1 GFGNQDWCADIDLWT
16 PGVLGLD
23 FDAARLR
30 LRDRILEHLL
40 VELDTDL
47 LDVAGLLVA
56 EQIACPANVQVVTGE
71 SETGAE
77 RVQRLH
83 DVQPLLRRLRRH
95 LARRQREIGISPHL
109 APTDPSP

>member
-1 GFGNQDWCADIDLWT
+1 LTVLQRGNPSIEPEADAEFRHIGFGNQDWCADIDLWT

-77 RVQRLH
+77 R
-83 DVQPLLRRLRRH
+83 
-95 LARRQREIGISPHL
+95 
-109 APTDPSP
+109 